1 MVKRSLLLLAL
12 ASLTVFGCSAEA
24 AGDDE
29 GEDEPLGSSE
39 SELRSSVSCTTE
51 RMDTYSGGS
60 RTGTV
65 DVIRVGGKRV
75 TKATGHAFLKWQKAA
90 EAAGVSI
97 GLNSGFRTMD
107 EQRYFYGCYQSGN
120 CNNGNLAARPGYS
133 NHQNGAAI
141 DVSNSTA
148 SWVANN
154 ASRFGFRRTVAGE
167 PWHFEY
173 SGSDPGGPCSGGGSG
188 STGGSAP
195 VGDSCSSA
203 TLGRNVVESTCVQ
216 ARSDRLWYRCND
228 GNWLETTSSDSA
240 CTARH
245 PL

>member
-1 MVKRSLLLLAL
+1 MLKRSLMLLAI
-12 ASLTVFGCSAEA
+12 ASLSVFGCSAEA

-29 GEDEPLGSSE
+29 GENEPGSSE
-39 SELRSSVSCTTE
+39 AELRSAVSCTTE

-75 TKATGHAFLKWQKAA
+75 TKATGHAFLRWQKAA
-90 EAAGVSI
+90 EAAGVNI

-107 EQRYFYGCYQSGN
+107 EQRYLYGCYQSGN

-133 NHQNGAAI
+133 NHQSGEAI
-141 DVSNSTA
+141 DISNSTS
-148 SWVANN
+148 SWVQNN
-154 ASRFGFRRTVAGE
+154 AARYGFRRTVAGE

-173 SGSDPGGPCSGGGSG
+173 SGSDPGGTCSGTGGGSTSG
-188 STGGSAP
+188 SSA
-195 VGDSCSSA
+195 GDPCNSA
-203 TLGRNVVESTCVQ
+203 TLGREVPEKTCVQ
-216 ARSDRLWYRCND
+216 ARSDRLWYRCSD
-228 GNWLETTSSDSA
+228 GNWLETTSSDAA
-240 CTARH
+240 CSERH